1 MRKYWAVLILP
12 IALAGCGE
20 SAEKRQSVGYRD
32 GYAVAYNTTCEIRAT
47 IVEGAW
53 DDKNYSR
60 GYAKGMVAGIIDC
73 NAFRKREKQ

>member
-20 SAEKRQSVGYRD
+20 SADDRQSAGYRD
-32 GYAVAYNTTCEIRAT
+32 GYALAYNTACEIRGT

-53 DDKNYSR
+53 DNKYYSR
-60 GYAKGMVAGIIDC
+60 GYAKGMEAGIIDC
-73 NAFRKREKQ
+73 NAYRKRSKQ